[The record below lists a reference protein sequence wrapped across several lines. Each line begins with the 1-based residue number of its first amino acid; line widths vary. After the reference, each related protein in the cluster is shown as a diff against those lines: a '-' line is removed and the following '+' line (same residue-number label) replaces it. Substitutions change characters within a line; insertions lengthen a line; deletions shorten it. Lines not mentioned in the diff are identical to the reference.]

1 MVLFVGEVPEEA
13 ELLVWDLFFVKG
25 SYVVFRVALTVME
38 LMQKEVL
45 KLDRFDDILM
55 LLTTFCQTISRKV
68 LADNLATGLE
78 STNIAMLRHQYRQ

>member
-1 MVLFVGEVPEEA
+1 MVLFVGEVPEEV

-45 KLDRFDDILM
+45 KLDKFDDILM
-55 LLTTFCQTISRKV
+55 LLTTFCQRISRKV
-68 LADNLATGLE
+68 LVDNLATGLE
-78 STNIAMLRHQYRQ
+78 STNIALLRHQYR